1 MDITTNDCSVN
12 DQTQKTFGAKNPNNL
27 TNMERNEIYYIGTQ
41 TCCICFVDI
50 VDSTRITSK
59 LDDPEKIRKYYDIF
73 LNSMAAIA
81 RSAGAKIIKSIGDSI
96 VLCYPESSEK
106 PDKPIIYDALNC
118 CAIMIGAREKINRM
132 LHEEGLPDM
141 SYRISA
147 DYGKVE
153 VAKSAISVENDLFGS
168 MMNRCSRINLKA
180 MPNGIAIGYGL
191 YRALNSSTPYGNNEV
206 DYYFEKIKLPQ
217 HEEEEFGN
225 YPLYHLHKGSKLS
238 SFTRVDIHEQQLA
251 TANILLVDDE
261 LDSLCTFKEC
271 LTSSGYKVEIFT
283 DPLVA
288 LAHFANLNPSHY
300 KLVILDIRM
309 PGLNGLQLYSR
320 LKAISRNIKIL
331 FVSALDGVPELTS
344 ILPVS
349 TTTDAFIKKPV
360 TIDNFLKA
368 VKVALNK

>member
-1 MDITTNDCSVN
+1 MEITTNDSSVN
-12 DQTQKTFGAKNPNNL
+12 DQTQNNFRAKNPNNL
-27 TNMERNEIYYIGTQ
+27 TNMEHNEIYFIGTQ

-59 LDDPEKIRKYYDIF
+59 LDDPKKIRKYYDIF

-96 VLCYPESSEK
+96 VLYYPESSEK

-118 CAIMIGAREKINRM
+118 CATMIGAREKINRM
-132 LHEEGLPDM
+132 LHEEGLPYM

-147 DYGKVE
+147 DYGEVE
-153 VAKSAISVENDLFGS
+153 VAKSAISVENDMFGS

-191 YRALNSSTPYGNNEV
+191 YRALNSSSPYGNNEV
-206 DYYFEKIKLPQ
+206 DYHFERIKLPQ
-217 HEEEEFGN
+217 HEEEEFGA
-225 YPLYHLHKGSKLS
+225 YPLYHLHKGKVS
-238 SFTRVDIHEQQLA
+238 SLTRADIPEQQLA

-261 LDSLCTFKEC
+261 VDSLCTFKEC
-271 LTSSGYKVEIFT
+271 LTSSGYKVDTFT
-283 DPLVA
+283 NPHVA
-288 LAHFANLNPSHY
+288 LAHFENLNPSHY

-344 ILPVS
+344 ILSGS

-368 VKVALNK
+368 VQVALDK